1 MPGFYGRKLACSID
15 HPSVVKVNVVHA
27 KTMEVYR
34 CGGMDIGGML
44 KEMLKYHNN
53 QNKSLNS
60 LKLLRRGKLDF
71 ESH

>member
-1 MPGFYGRKLACSID
+1 MPCFYGRKLACSID

-53 QNKSLNS
+53 QN
-60 LKLLRRGKLDF
+60 
-71 ESH
+71 